1 MRSLFGVTRSAV
13 HTLNYNLASR
23 TMGNCLSSTS
33 RSSGSRRIAT
43 SATSALPP
51 TELILNYWLGG
62 DGAQFRQLWDPCTT
76 PSNQSKWFG
85 KSDETDMEIKTMFG
99 AEVDRLPEIIAAVSS
114 PSGTVDDTVAAI
126 ILGDQMSRNIYRG
139 SKRMYG
145 WDSLVLPLAK
155 SLLADEDAF
164 MARLPL
170 TFKLFT
176 LLPLMHSEEVGDQRA
191 CVAWVERVRE
201 AVPEGEE
208 GKAAAE
214 FLVGM
219 TKYAKSHCE
228 IVERWGRFPH
238 RNEILG
244 RESTEAEARGLADGT
259 IVGF

>member
-1 MRSLFGVTRSAV
+1 
-13 HTLNYNLASR
+13 
-23 TMGNCLSSTS
+23 MGNCLSSTS

-43 SATSALPP
+43 AATSALPP

-139 SKRMYG
+139 SKIMYR
-145 WDSLVLPLAK
+145 WDSIVLPLAK

-214 FLVGM
+214 AGREEG
-219 TKYAKSHCE
+219 E
-228 IVERWGRFPH
+228 IVPRRLREVGRGRSDGGPVAAQGYGTVAQP
-238 RNEILG
+238 ELG
-244 RESTEAEARGLADGT
+244 RIASGLWL
-259 IVGF
+259 

>member
-1 MRSLFGVTRSAV
+1 
-13 HTLNYNLASR
+13 
-23 TMGNCLSSTS
+23 MGNCLSTS
-33 RSSGSRRIAT
+33 RSGSSGRAAT
-43 SATSALPP
+43 SAALPT
-51 TELILNYWLGG
+51 TESVLTYWLGG
-62 DGAQFRQLWDPCTT
+62 DGAQFRRLWDPCTT

-85 KSDETDMEIKTMFG
+85 KSDETDMEIKTRFG
-99 AEVDRLPEIIAAVSS
+99 AEVDRLPEIIAAVAA
-114 PSGTVDDTVAAI
+114 SGTVDDTVAAI

-139 SKRMYG
+139 SKDMYR
-145 WDSLVLPLAK
+145 WDSIVLPLAK
-155 SLLADEDAF
+155 SVLADEKAF
-164 MARLPL
+164 MDRFPL

-176 LLPLMHSEEVGDQRA
+176 LLPLMHSEEVEDQRA
-191 CVAWVERVRE
+191 CVAWVERIRG

-219 TKYAKSHCE
+219 TGYAKSHCE